1 MENTE
6 LSLLVGWAVPTIV
19 GNVRIYGSSGEVGA
33 AHPTERGISI
43 IPSLVYFLD
52 KKFKRDT
59 VGGKL

>member
-1 MENTE
+1 MTA
-6 LSLLVGWAVPTIV
+6 SGRVGIV